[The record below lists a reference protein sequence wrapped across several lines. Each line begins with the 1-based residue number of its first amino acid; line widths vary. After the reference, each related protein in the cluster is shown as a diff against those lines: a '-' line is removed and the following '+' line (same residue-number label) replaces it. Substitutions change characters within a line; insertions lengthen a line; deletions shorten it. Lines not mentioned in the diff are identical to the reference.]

1 MKIEPQDYLQ
11 KLVEIY
17 QAQCN
22 QYLQERVSL
31 QAQLDLVLKELEKV
45 ETKLQ
50 ELESEDLLL
59 VEDNENGVVDVNTNT
74 CT

>member
-22 QYLQERVSL
+22 QYLQERITL
-31 QAQLDLVLKELEKV
+31 QAQLDLVLQEIEKLEK
-45 ETKLQ
+45 KIQ
-50 ELESEDLLL
+50 ELDPEIEEL
-59 VEDNENGVVDVNTNT
+59 DVNSNTNT
-74 CT
+74 

>member
-11 KLVEIY
+11 KLVEVY

-31 QAQLDLVLKELEKV
+31 QAQLDLVLKEIEKLEI
-45 ETKLQ
+45 KLK
-50 ELESEDLLL
+50 ELDPELDE
-59 VEDNENGVVDVNTNT
+59 VIDVNPNTNT
-74 CT
+74 

>member
-11 KLVEIY
+11 KLVEVY

-31 QAQLDLVLKELEKV
+31 QAQLDLILKEIEKLEVKLKELDP
-45 ETKLQ
+45 
-50 ELESEDLLL
+50 ELDE
-59 VEDNENGVVDVNTNT
+59 VIDVNSNSDS
-74 CT
+74 